1 MSWGRYHE
9 IKQMLFLLLL
19 SPSNFS
25 IHKSLRL
32 QRLLLWSVPF
42 IAMMFSISLCPSTF
56 IPLNFILRKSSLFS
70 PNQLSNKLSQTRV
83 IYLFKSY
90 DPVLLLLGFPSGSDS
105 KDSACNAGDLSLV
118 PGMGRSPLCIR
129 VFQLR
134 PLGTPLIWLFC
145 SINKPLSFLSI
156 PLFSGNRCSWLLQP
170 YHPWVTGSDYR
181 VIILALNSYP
191 I

>member
-1 MSWGRYHE
+1 MCNMDFPGSSAGKE
-9 IKQMLFLLLL
+9 
-19 SPSNFS
+19 
-25 IHKSLRL
+25 
-32 QRLLLWSVPF
+32 SV
-42 IAMMFSISLCPSTF
+42 
-56 IPLNFILRKSSLFS
+56 
-70 PNQLSNKLSQTRV
+70 
-83 IYLFKSY
+83 
-90 DPVLLLLGFPSGSDS
+90 
-105 KDSACNAGDLSLV
+105 CNAGDLSLV

-145 SINKPLSFLSI
+145 FINKPLSFLSI
-156 PLFSGNRCSWLLQP
+156 PLFSGSRRCSWLLQP